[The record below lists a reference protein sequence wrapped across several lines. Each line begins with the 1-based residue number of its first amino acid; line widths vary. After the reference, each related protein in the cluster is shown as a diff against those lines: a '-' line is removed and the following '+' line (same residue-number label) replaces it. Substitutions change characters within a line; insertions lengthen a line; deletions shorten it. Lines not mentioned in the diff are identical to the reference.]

1 MTIHH
6 SRFMCSLFTSMHN
19 KSGKRLRILISKKIF
34 VHINEYAVG
43 YKPIYLFYLIIR
55 HQCLFLLQI
64 LIFMWVLTVKIYR
77 NVWRNDYLLF
87 IQPFSSRFL
96 WYPLLTKNFIVTNG
110 SIFQINV
117 ERSGLFTKFKEEVM
131 WDFGKRKKAN
141 FVLNF
146 GLVSVI
152 FHSYTRAR
160 GIFRKKV
167 LKPENTSHS
176 NLTFANLVC
185 DDELIQTKYQVDC
198 FLIYFDSVFAFWQI
212 LDIPLLF
219 QQCQSTFD
227 LYDYLYLNSILN

>member
-1 MTIHH
+1 MSI
-6 SRFMCSLFTSMHN
+6 
-19 KSGKRLRILISKKIF
+19 RLVTNQLSA
-34 VHINEYAVG
+34 INE
-43 YKPIYLFYLIIR
+43 LLI
-55 HQCLFLLQI
+55 LQI

-110 SIFQINV
+110 NKFQINV

-167 LKPENTSHS
+167 LKPGKYFSQQL
-176 NLTFANLVC
+176 NL
-185 DDELIQTKYQVDC
+185 
-198 FLIYFDSVFAFWQI
+198 
-212 LDIPLLF
+212 
-219 QQCQSTFD
+219 CQLSLWWWTD
-227 LYDYLYLNSILN
+227 TN